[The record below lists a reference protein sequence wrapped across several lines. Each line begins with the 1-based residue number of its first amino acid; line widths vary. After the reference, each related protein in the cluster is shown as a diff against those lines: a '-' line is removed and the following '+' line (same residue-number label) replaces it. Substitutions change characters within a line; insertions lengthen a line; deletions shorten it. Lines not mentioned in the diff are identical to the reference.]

1 MGKEPSAHELKQ
13 TWGLPA
19 HAKMLGWLL
28 HDPYKDEFLVKYT
41 SNSDMTGMWW
51 GLSPETAKTFKTLKK
66 AAAVLA
72 SLDLAGRAVAAPAF
86 DIGKQI
92 IVLTDDIGVENPLRK
107 VTRLIEEAKR
117 DDAND

>member
-1 MGKEPSAHELKQ
+1 M
-13 TWGLPA
+13 
-19 HAKMLGWLL
+19 
-28 HDPYKDEFLVKYT
+28 
-41 SNSDMTGMWW
+41 
-51 GLSPETAKTFKTLKK
+51 SPETAKTFKTLKK
-66 AAAVLA
+66 ATAVLE

-92 IVLTDDIGVENPLRK
+92 IVLTDDIGAENPLRN

>member
-1 MGKEPSAHELKQ
+1 MSKEQSVYELKQ

-41 SNSDMTGMWW
+41 ANSDMTGMWW
-51 GLSPETAKTFKTLKK
+51 GLSPETAKAFKTLKK
-66 AAAVLA
+66 ATAVLE
-72 SLDLAGRAVAAPAF
+72 SLDLTGRAVAAPAF

-107 VTRLIEEAKR
+107 VTRLMREAER
-117 DDAND
+117 DDANN

>member
-1 MGKEPSAHELKQ
+1 LMMNPFSWLQ
-13 TWGLPA
+13 MTNMISYQGLVRT
-19 HAKMLGWLL
+19 
-28 HDPYKDEFLVKYT
+28 FLKYT

-51 GLSPETAKTFKTLKK
+51 GLSPETAKAFKTLKK
-66 AAAVLA
+66 ATAVLE

-107 VTRLIEEAKR
+107 VTRLMQEAER
-117 DDAND
+117 DDANN

>member
-1 MGKEPSAHELKQ
+1 MSKEPSAHELKQ
-13 TWGLPA
+13 TWELPA

-41 SNSDMTGMWW
+41 SNSDMAGMWW
-51 GLSPETAKTFKTLKK
+51 GLSPETAKAFKTLKK
-66 AAAVLA
+66 ATAVLE

-107 VTRLIEEAKR
+107 VIRLMQEAER
-117 DDAND
+117 DDANN